1 LNHPHY
7 DMEFLHLRGLV
18 VLDSSVRPE
27 SPGAWPLLNKCSFVI
42 FFHAPDDHDDDLALE
57 ILDI

>member
-1 LNHPHY
+1 
-7 DMEFLHLRGLV
+7 MEFLHLRGLV